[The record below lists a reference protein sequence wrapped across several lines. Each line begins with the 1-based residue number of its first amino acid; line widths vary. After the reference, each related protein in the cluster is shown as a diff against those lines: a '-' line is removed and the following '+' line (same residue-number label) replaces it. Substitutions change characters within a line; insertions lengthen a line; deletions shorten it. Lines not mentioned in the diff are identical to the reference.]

1 MANPKLSTAKLIK
14 YQSVLWV
21 IDDTSQVVH
30 DILRELGILLNYI
43 DRFRGALQNDQLLD
57 ENNNLMVEE
66 QMLLL

>member
-1 MANPKLSTAKLIK
+1 LSTAKLIK

>member
-1 MANPKLSTAKLIK
+1 MIFS
-14 YQSVLWV
+14 
-21 IDDTSQVVH
+21 
-30 DILRELGILLNYI
+30 ELGILLNYI